1 MNKRTFGVIGQS
13 RTKKVS
19 CKFCHS
25 VHHYFAGDTV
35 KNTKTGEI
43 GGAFSKKEKK
53 NQKSNTGSYIHCVQ
67 LKIKTVTLFY
77 DSTVKCFIFNMFIL

>member
-25 VHHYFAGDTV
+25 VHYYFAGDTV

-43 GGAFSKKEKK
+43 GGAFLKKEKK
-53 NQKSNTGSYIHCVQ
+53 KSEE
-67 LKIKTVTLFY
+67 
-77 DSTVKCFIFNMFIL
+77 